1 MGEVKNPESPKRIID
16 RKLAVRKIN
25 RIAYEIVESNY
36 GERELI
42 LVGVANKG
50 HKLAKLL
57 ARKLREISDISILLT
72 SVKLDKRN
80 PLNEPVEMGDTSLG
94 FQDKTVIIID
104 DVGNTGRTLF
114 YAMQPLAAHLPRKI
128 QAAVLVDRMHKSYP
142 INVDFVG
149 TQLATTLNEEVI
161 VEFTRAGTVEGAY
174 LH

>member
-1 MGEVKNPESPKRIID
+1 MSTVKTPSAPKKIID
-16 RKLAVRKIN
+16 KKLAVRKIN
-25 RIAYEIVESNY
+25 RIAYEIIESNY

-42 LVGVANKG
+42 MVGVANKG
-50 HKLAKLL
+50 YKLAKLL
-57 ARKLREISDISILLT
+57 SKKLREISEVSITLT
-72 SVKLDKRN
+72 AVRLDKRD
-80 PLNEPVEMGDTSLG
+80 PLSGPVEMDDATLDFHG
-94 FQDKTVIIID
+94 KTVIIID